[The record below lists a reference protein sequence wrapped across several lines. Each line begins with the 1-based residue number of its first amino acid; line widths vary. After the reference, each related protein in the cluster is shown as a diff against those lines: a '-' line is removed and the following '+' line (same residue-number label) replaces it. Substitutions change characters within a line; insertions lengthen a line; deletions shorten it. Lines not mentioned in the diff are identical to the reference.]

1 MSPISISLV
10 AWRTVIVG
18 QVNVVIHINFALE
31 ILHVLNRCQ
40 VSFTLP
46 YTSVNGSFIKLL
58 VRIFPKNSIC
68 YFHFKGKGCQKDGQQ
83 CRFTYCHM
91 AGCSTKTKCC
101 EEGLKCLDTR
111 FGIARCKKEGTNFRN
126 INKTYYIKRIQI
138 IDYSVYIVPYWGK
151 IVLNVFCIFFLQI
164 YQRDYLILIL
174 LYTAIR

>member
-1 MSPISISLV
+1 MSPISISWV

-18 QVNVVIHINFALE
+18 QVNVVMHIDFALE

-46 YTSVNGSFIKLL
+46 YTSVNGSFIIL

-126 INKTYYIKRIQI
+126 TNKTYHILHGCCEFYRNF
-138 IDYSVYIVPYWGK
+138 V
-151 IVLNVFCIFFLQI
+151 VLEFVI
-164 YQRDYLILIL
+164 YYVLC
-174 LYTAIR
+174 T